1 MCVWFEVW
9 TGRGT
14 PISCDHCLFSSASAP
29 LYFLP
34 ALSGQPPLE
43 PFSKTRKWKRGVLG
57 RGEIKSNGT
66 HAIVQRLL
74 YIFTFWQVPR
84 QAVCLSACLSTNYA
98 RGGLFLCFFSFSFF
112 RFLIASAV
120 VEMTQGC
127 CNDRLPAT
135 SGCLRGMP

>member
-1 MCVWFEVW
+1 MDWAWHAHQLRPLLVFFCF
-9 TGRGT
+9 G
-14 PISCDHCLFSSASAP
+14 PPLFSTCAKWAASP
-29 LYFLP
+29 RTF
-34 ALSGQPPLE
+34 QQDKE
-43 PFSKTRKWKRGVLG
+43 VREVKRGVLG

-66 HAIVQRLL
+66 HAIVHRLL

-98 RGGLFLCFFSFSFF
+98 RGGLFLCFFSFSSFL
-112 RFLIASAV
+112 FLIASAV

-135 SGCLRGMP
+135 SGCLRGMPSTN